1 MARAGT
7 RSADDW
13 VDAAYERFN
22 AGGLGAVKVEAVAR
36 DLGTTKGSFYWHF
49 TDRPALV
56 RAVTER
62 WEARETDR
70 FIVAAEGPGGSPHER
85 LSRLFSDVAER
96 NRVREGEAALYREAE
111 AEGVADIVRR
121 VSERRVAYLAEL
133 IGALGIEVGEARR
146 RAVASLAMVLGMQQL
161 AHVRYEAHVDEAA
174 LTATAL
180 AMATSGVVAS

>member
-1 MARAGT
+1 MARAGS

-22 AGGLGAVKVEAVAR
+22 AGGLRAVRVEAVAR
-36 DLGTTKGSFYWHF
+36 ELGTTKGSFYWHF

-70 FIVAAEGPGGSPHER
+70 FIADAERPGGLPRER
-85 LSRLFSDVAER
+85 LARLFAEVAER
-96 NRVREGEAALYREAE
+96 SRVRDGEAALYREAE

-121 VSERRVAYLAEL
+121 VSERRVAYLADL
-133 IGALGIEVGEARR
+133 IGALGIEAEEARR
-146 RAVASLAMVLGMQQL
+146 RAVASLAIVLGLQQL
-161 AHVRYEAHVDEAA
+161 AHVRFEARVDEAA

-180 AMATSGVVAS
+180 GMATDGAETG

>member
-1 MARAGT
+1 MARAGN

-70 FIVAAEGPGGSPHER
+70 FIAAAEHPGGPPHER
-85 LSRLFSDVAER
+85 LARLFSEVAER
-96 NRVREGEAALYREAE
+96 NRVRDGEAALYREAE

-133 IGALGIEVGEARR
+133 IGALGIEAEEARR

-161 AHVRYEAHVDEAA
+161 AHVRYEAKVDEAV

-180 AMATSGVVAS
+180 AMATSGAVAG

>member
-1 MARAGT
+1 
-7 RSADDW
+7 
-13 VDAAYERFN
+13 VDAGYERFN
-22 AGGLGAVKVEAVAR
+22 GGGLGAVKVEAVAR

-70 FIVAAEGPGGSPHER
+70 FIAAADRPGGSPHDR
-85 LSRLFSDVAER
+85 LARLFAEVAER
-96 NRVREGEAALYREAE
+96 SRVRDGEAALYREAE

-133 IGALGIEVGEARR
+133 IGALGIDADEARR
-146 RAVASLAMVLGMQQL
+146 RAVASLAIVLGLQQL
-161 AHVRYEAHVDEAA
+161 AHARFEARVDEAA

-180 AMATSGVVAS
+180 AMATRGAVAG

>member
-1 MARAGT
+1 MARAGNT
-7 RSADDW
+7 SADDW

-70 FIVAAEGPGGSPHER
+70 FIAAAE
-85 LSRLFSDVAER
+85 
-96 NRVREGEAALYREAE
+96 N
-111 AEGVADIVRR
+111 
-121 VSERRVAYLAEL
+121 
-133 IGALGIEVGEARR
+133 
-146 RAVASLAMVLGMQQL
+146 
-161 AHVRYEAHVDEAA
+161 
-174 LTATAL
+174 TAIS
-180 AMATSGVVAS
+180 TSA